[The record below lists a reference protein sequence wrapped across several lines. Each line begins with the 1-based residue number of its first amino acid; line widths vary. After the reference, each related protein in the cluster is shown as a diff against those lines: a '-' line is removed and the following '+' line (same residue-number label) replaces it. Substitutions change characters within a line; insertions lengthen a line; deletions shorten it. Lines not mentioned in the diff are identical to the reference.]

1 MNLVKLRCSTL
12 ISSGTDGGER
22 INIQIMSTGHEG
34 HYFKKRKEATVDCG

>member
-12 ISSGTDGGER
+12 SSGTDGER
-22 INIQIMSTGHEG
+22 INIQIMSTGREG